1 MTQEGILLTSN
12 RENKPRPNRLVQAT
26 DCHRGLPHLQ
36 MLFSEMCRAKV
47 LSLLELNMKPR
58 GNKILSVYSTRT
70 PLYFCHL
77 LVGRTSG
84 SRGDLRWSSSAMK
97 NCGCGQS
104 QATVDPKSLGGSCS
118 VFGLPREVRPL
129 SPCVNTVGCR
139 VLQFLP
145 PQPSEQGLGKCSGS
159 FVALMSQ
166 S

>member
-36 MLFSEMCRAKV
+36 MLSSEMCRAKV

-77 LVGRTSG
+77 LVVRTSA
-84 SRGDLRWSSSAMK
+84 SRGDLRWSSSEL
-97 NCGCGQS
+97 NCNE
-104 QATVDPKSLGGSCS
+104 KLWLWS
-118 VFGLPREVRPL
+118 VT
-129 SPCVNTVGCR
+129 SN
-139 VLQFLP
+139 
-145 PQPSEQGLGKCSGS
+145 SGS
-159 FVALMSQ
+159 KVSWGILFCVRTPQGSTAPLPMRQHCWLQSAAVSPTSAL
-166 S
+166 